1 MLVRFYISSAD
12 LTAEKFANAMRS
24 HWDVENKL
32 HWRLDVAMDREYL
45 ASVLG
50 GGRGF
55 VILPCKEG
63 VVSGQDIDE
72 NYRLVSNDAC
82 PEGMPSLSFF

>member
-1 MLVRFYISSAD
+1 MV
-12 LTAEKFANAMRS
+12 
-24 HWDVENKL
+24 
-32 HWRLDVAMDREYL
+32 L
-45 ASVLG
+45 AFGCGDGQRVPRVSPC

-82 PEGMPSLSFF
+82 PEGMSSLSFF

>member
-1 MLVRFYISSAD
+1 MWKINGTGVW
-12 LTAEKFANAMRS
+12 M
-24 HWDVENKL
+24 
-32 HWRLDVAMDREYL
+32 WRWTESTSRQSLR
-45 ASVLG
+45 
-50 GGRGF
+50 GRGF

-82 PEGMPSLSFF
+82 PEGMSSLSFF

>member
-1 MLVRFYISSAD
+1 
-12 LTAEKFANAMRS
+12 
-24 HWDVENKL
+24 
-32 HWRLDVAMDREYL
+32 MDREYL
-45 ASVLG
+45 ASVLA

-82 PEGMPSLSFF
+82 PEGMPSLSFFLVMKEWGKQLKKFLVWIFQSIQM